1 MARLLADPRV
11 DPGVWDNTAVQYA
24 AFHGH
29 DKVVALLLADPRVDP
44 SVKNCTTVRHAALDG
59 YDAVVALLL
68 THPRVDPT
76 VDNNS
81 VVRGAAFFKR
91 DTTVALLLTDSR
103 VRGALMTMAPLRVIY
118 FPSPALIRLQAAIAD
133 ERRWRRRRAL
143 ALVREQRRAA
153 RDHAPHGPWRGPS
166 SSAAAGRCRVR

>member
-103 VRGALMTMAPLRVIY
+103 VRGALMTMAPLRGY
-118 FPSPALIRLQAAIAD
+118 RPSPALTRLKTAIAD

-143 ALVREQRRAA
+143 VLVREQRRAA
-153 RDHAPHGPWRGPS
+153 RDHGPHGPWRGPS
-166 SSAAAGRCRVR
+166 THGAVW